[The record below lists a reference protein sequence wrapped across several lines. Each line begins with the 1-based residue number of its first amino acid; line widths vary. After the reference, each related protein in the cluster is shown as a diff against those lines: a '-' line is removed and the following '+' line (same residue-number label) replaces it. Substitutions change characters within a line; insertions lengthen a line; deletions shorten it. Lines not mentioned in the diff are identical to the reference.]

1 MNCTNFHQWGHP
13 VGQLGTKCW
22 FTFCPSKSAWP
33 IVPLELAQLPL
44 RVLLVIVRVPTQL
57 KVPPPAFTTDPAAV
71 GASHK
76 HTDQRDEFWPKV
88 NVTDEHS
95 RKLEMRPRSNAA
107 PPRKL
112 PETAQRAIPP
122 VEDSSSRL
130 NPDSG

>member
-1 MNCTNFHQWGHP
+1 MGSSGRAVGDEVLVHVLP
-13 VGQLGTKCW
+13 VQVRLANRAVGVG
-22 FTFCPSKSAWP
+22 PVAAKSAVGDRP
-33 IVPLELAQLPL
+33 GSS
-44 RVLLVIVRVPTQL
+44 QL

-76 HTDQRDEFWPKV
+76 HTDKRDEFWPKV

-112 PETAQRAIPP
+112 PETAQRAVPCR
-122 VEDSSSRL
+122 RL
-130 NPDSG
+130 KLKA

>member
-1 MNCTNFHQWGHP
+1 M
-13 VGQLGTKCW
+13 
-22 FTFCPSKSAWP
+22 
-33 IVPLELAQLPL
+33 PL

-107 PPRKL
+107 PPRRLPGDGAAPQFVAACRRRKL
-112 PETAQRAIPP
+112 K
-122 VEDSSSRL
+122 
-130 NPDSG
+130 G